1 MKEFG
6 TNLNLESEKI
16 KPFRFFTYKNK
27 LTQVSSTDQQQNG
40 NPHTNDTRNVF
51 NKKVSRL
58 TFLGKS
64 KKVQWSDKRRYR
76 NI

>member
-6 TNLNLESEKI
+6 INLNLESKKI
-16 KPFRFFTYKNK
+16 KPFMFFTYKNK
-27 LTQVSSTDQQQNG
+27 ITQVSLADQQQNG